1 MAHLALHLWAI
12 FVSGLRTVQAACGP
26 LSGQL
31 SWAGFVGCCPRLSW
45 SPWCTNRHPGRPQ
58 SDSVRIHGRHASFQP
73 ELASRLDSFSTLTCS
88 RVSLFCSQIFPFSA
102 YLDPQ
107 LSPWDP
113 DASHTV
119 TLLWSCPKCWSLKR
133 NVHLS
138 CLGLPVTPSEVVL
151 LCQVWLFKQEQEIE
165 TRTVSR
171 LGLEDRAMLFWL
183 VSEPRS

>member
-1 MAHLALHLWAI
+1 MLFLAIPCSNKIERKWFFIAEPLQ
-12 FVSGLRTVQAACGP
+12 QAR
-26 LSGQL
+26 
-31 SWAGFVGCCPRLSW
+31 WKTRVWFCPD
-45 SPWCTNRHPGRPQ
+45 PRP
-58 SDSVRIHGRHASFQP
+58 STSFQP
-73 ELASRLDSFSTLTCS
+73 GLASRLDSCSTLTCS
-88 RVSLFCSQIFPFSA
+88 QVSLFCSQIFPFSA
-102 YLDPQ
+102 YLDSQ

-138 CLGLPVTPSEVVL
+138 CLGLPVTPSKVVL

-171 LGLEDRAMLFWL
+171 LGLEDCAMLFWL